1 MKPFALAA
9 AALAMSAALAA
20 PAAAAPKANV
30 EKVGTPGGR
39 ILTAAKVSAKATT
52 VYLSGNLASPATPGG
67 SDYGDTKTQTVSTLK
82 KIKALL
88 ETHGMTMMDIVRMD
102 AYLVAAPGMDGKM
115 DFAGF
120 NAGFAEFFN
129 TAENPTTT
137 TRTTMQIAALAGPNF
152 LVELTVIAAR

>member
-1 MKPFALAA
+1 MKFITLAA
-9 AALAMSAALAA
+9 ASLALAI
-20 PAAAAPKANV
+20 AAAPVSAQNV

-39 ILTAAKVSAKATT
+39 ILTAAKVKPGATT
-52 VYLSGNLASPATPGG
+52 VYLSGNLASPVDPTKP
-67 SDYGDTKTQTVSTLK
+67 SEYGDTKTQTISTLN

-88 ETHGMTMMDIVRMD
+88 AAHGMTMKDIVRMD

-120 NAGFAEFFN
+120 NAGFAEFFG

-137 TRTTMQIAALAGPNF
+137 TRTTMQIAALAGPQF
-152 LVELTVIAAR
+152 LVELTVIAAK